1 MNSKYDFLTKDV
13 VDTFYWSTA
22 SKDRSG
28 AIQYSE
34 NGRTYAKFGTYQAF
48 TFAGIVYKVFDKNA
62 NSYKYVMVIG
72 VSKQHPCDVKIDKRL
87 AYEIAYEN
95 ALDDPITTVVSPAGK
110 FNKGDFMTF
119 VEWYFTNSRI
129 ELIKTKEEIEAEG
142 KCPKNYNR

>member
-13 VDTFYWSTA
+13 VETFYWSTA

-48 TFAGIVYKVFDKNA
+48 TFAGIVYKVFDKKA

-72 VSKQHPCDVKIDKRL
+72 LSKQHPCDVKIDKRL
-87 AYEIAYEN
+87 AYEIAYMN

-142 KCPKNYNR
+142 KYPGNYNR